1 MKRIIRTRILP
12 LQNLEPESKPILR
25 STYHPR
31 HKVVNSHACACTHTQ
46 TSTCIPWP
54 VSASVWFCH
63 TQEDYVTL
71 GTTGMIIP
79 ENKSWNQS
87 TSDIWYTGTTC
98 TYKDCASRSFLAPSI
113 SDSSSSELEQ
123 DDQISITLR
132 SILT

>member
-1 MKRIIRTRILP
+1 MKRFIRTRILP
-12 LQNLEPESKPILR
+12 LQNPEPESKPILR
-25 STYHPR
+25 SPYHPR
-31 HKVVNSHACACTHTQ
+31 HKLVNSHACACTDTQ

-54 VSASVWFCH
+54 WVSALVGFCH

-79 ENKSWNQS
+79 ENKSGNQS
-87 TSDIWYTGTTC
+87 ASDIWCTGTTC
-98 TYKDCASRSFLAPSI
+98 TYKDFASRGFLAPSI
-113 SDSSSSELEQ
+113 SDSSASEL